1 MKSSKWA
8 SRKYTLVCC
17 TILLLS
23 GLLIADK
30 LGEIAYTQLIA
41 LLVSG
46 YILGNVTQNIQL
58 KDEEKK

>member
-1 MKSSKWA
+1 MNTSKWA
-8 SRKYTLVCC
+8 SRKFTLVCC

-23 GLLIADK
+23 GLLIGDK

-46 YILGNVTQNIQL
+46 YLLGNVVQNVKL
-58 KDEEKK
+58 EDKG

>member
-1 MKSSKWA
+1 MNTSKWA
-8 SRKYTLVCC
+8 SRKFTLVCC

-23 GLLIADK
+23 GLLISDK

-46 YILGNVTQNIQL
+46 YLLGNVVQNVKL
-58 KDEEKK
+58 EEKK

>member
-1 MKSSKWA
+1 MSNKWA
-8 SRKYTLVCC
+8 SRKFTLVCC

-23 GLLIADK
+23 GLLIGDK

-46 YILGNVTQNIQL
+46 YLLGNVVQNVKL
-58 KDEEKK
+58 EDK

>member
-1 MKSSKWA
+1 MNTSKWA
-8 SRKYTLVCC
+8 SRKFTLVCC

-23 GLLIADK
+23 GLLIGDK

-46 YILGNVTQNIQL
+46 YLLGNVVQNVKL
-58 KDEEKK
+58 EEKE

>member
-1 MKSSKWA
+1 MNTSKWA
-8 SRKYTLVCC
+8 SRKFTLVCC

-46 YILGNVTQNIQL
+46 YLLGNVVQNVKL
-58 KDEEKK
+58 EEKK